1 MQNSIKLSN
10 KKPNNLN
17 FLPTEPGIYRFLNSQ
32 KQIIYIGKAKKLRK
46 RVRSYFSKSKDQ
58 SRKLKRLMSESIF
71 LEMTITS
78 SELEALLLEQ
88 HSIKELKP
96 KYNVQYKDDK
106 GYPCIKISTTKEYIF
121 IRNMS
126 YM

>member
-1 MQNSIKLSN
+1 MQNSIRLSDKKL
-10 KKPNNLN
+10 NNLN

-32 KQIIYIGKAKKLRK
+32 KQIIYIGKAKNLRK
-46 RVRSYFSKSKDQ
+46 RVKSYFSESKNQ

-71 LEMTITS
+71 LEMTITT

-96 KYNVQYKDDK
+96 KFRYLV
-106 GYPCIKISTTKEYIF
+106 IT
-121 IRNMS
+121 
-126 YM
+126 